1 MTDEQA
7 FQDALGENY
16 CWGCG
21 PLNPHGL
28 QMKSY
33 WSGDGDE
40 AICTWQPLPY
50 HTSGAQHI
58 LNGGIIAV
66 LMDCHCVCTAV
77 AAAYRAEGRA
87 MTSKPSLFYATASL
101 QVTYLRP
108 TPVAEPVMVRA
119 RITSMTERKTLL
131 TCSLY
136 SGGEECARGE
146 LVAARVPAAWYA
158 APDQHANDHFVTGE

>member
-1 MTDEQA
+1 MDEQA
-7 FQDALGENY
+7 FQDAFSENH

-28 QMKSY
+28 QIKSY
-33 WSGDGDE
+33 WSGDE
-40 AICTWQPLPY
+40 AICTWQPQSY
-50 HTSGAQHI
+50 HSSGPQHI

-66 LMDCHCVCTAV
+66 LMDCHCVWTAV

-87 MTSKPSLFYATASL
+87 MTSEPLLYYATASL

-108 TPVAEPVMVRA
+108 TPIAGPVVARA

-131 TCSLY
+131 ACSLS

-146 LVAARVPAAWYA
+146 LVAVRVPPAWYA
-158 APDQHANDHFVTGE
+158 VPA

>member
-7 FQDALGENY
+7 FQDAFSENH

-28 QMKSY
+28 RIKSY
-33 WSGDGDE
+33 WSGDE
-40 AICTWQPLPY
+40 AICTWQPQPY
-50 HTSGAQHI
+50 HSSGAQHI

-87 MTSKPSLFYATASL
+87 MSSKPLLFYATASL

-108 TPVAEPVMVRA
+108 APIAEPVVARA
-119 RITSMTERKTLL
+119 QITSTTERKTLL
-131 TCSLY
+131 TCSVF

-146 LVAARVPAAWYA
+146 LVAVRVPPSWYA
-158 APDQHANDHFVTGE
+158 APA

>member
-7 FQDALGENY
+7 FQDAFSENH

-21 PLNPHGL
+21 SLNPHGL
-28 QMKSY
+28 QIKSH

-40 AICTWQPLPY
+40 ATCTWQPQPY
-50 HTSGAQHI
+50 HTSGPPHI
-58 LNGGIIAV
+58 LNGGLIAV
-66 LMDCHCVCTAV
+66 LMDCHSVCTAV

-87 MTSKPSLFYATASL
+87 MGSLPLLYYATASL

-108 TPVAEPVMVRA
+108 TPIAEPVAVRA
-119 RITSMTERKTLL
+119 KITSRTERKTLL
-131 TCSLY
+131 TCSLS

-146 LVAARVPAAWYA
+146 VVAVRVPPAWHAATA
-158 APDQHANDHFVTGE
+158 

>member
-1 MTDEQA
+1 MTNEQEGQA
-7 FQDALGENY
+7 FQDSLSENF

-28 QMKSY
+28 QIKSY
-33 WSGDGDE
+33 WSGDE
-40 AICTWQPLPY
+40 AVCTWQPQPY
-50 HTSGAQHI
+50 HTAGPRHI

-77 AAAYRAEGRA
+77 AGAYRTEGRA
-87 MTSKPSLFYATASL
+87 MSSQPPLLYATASL

-108 TPVAEPVMVRA
+108 TPIVAPLLLRA
-119 RITSMTERKTLL
+119 RIASMTEKKTLL
-131 TCSLY
+131 VCSLF

-146 LVAARVPAAWYA
+146 VVAVRVPPAWYE
-158 APDQHANDHFVTGE
+158 APEQTQEKDA

>member
-1 MTDEQA
+1 MTDEQV
-7 FQDALGENY
+7 FQDALSENY

-28 QMKSY
+28 QIKSY

-40 AICTWQPLPY
+40 AVCTWQPQPH

-77 AAAYRAEGRA
+77 AAAYRAERRA
-87 MTSKPSLFYATASL
+87 MTSTPPLFYATASL

-108 TPVAEPVMVRA
+108 TPIAEPVEMRA

-131 TCSLY
+131 ACSLY
-136 SGGEECARGE
+136 SAGEECARGE
-146 LVAARVPAAWYA
+146 LVAVRVPAAWYA
-158 APDQHANDHFVTGE
+158 TSA